1 MLSPRGPE
9 DPRVTRRV
17 GHGNLTLPVK
27 KTDHPIGAVVSVGIS
42 VPLDRKFPG
51 VVCPADKALLLTV
64 ISPLF
69 RSVLLPNLLPGKV
82 KGYQLLR
89 PVCVN
94 GHGIIRTGHLNCA
107 AGRFLTG
114 KGVGKPERSVA
125 GIAPQLALF
134 HAGKGDFCAVRG
146 NVRCVEI
153 GLLVYHK
160 AIDKEK
166 YQIEQDQCPKRMQYM
181 PGFPEPLPQEVPE
194 PIIVFHPDI
203 PSPLHVLEG

>member
-1 MLSPRGPE
+1 M
-9 DPRVTRRV
+9 
-17 GHGNLTLPVK
+17 K